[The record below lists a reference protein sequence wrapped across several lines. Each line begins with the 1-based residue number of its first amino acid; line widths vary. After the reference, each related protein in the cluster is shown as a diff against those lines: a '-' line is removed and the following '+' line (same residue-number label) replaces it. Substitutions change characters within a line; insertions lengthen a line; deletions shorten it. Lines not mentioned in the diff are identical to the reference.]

1 MVTSHV
7 RLVTPAATNGY
18 WRYVLSGEP
27 TSARASPAPGLGLLL
42 KVAVIGP
49 PVGDDVALTVIE
61 GWVKV
66 RLVAEE
72 VPPPGVVTVM
82 ARLVAL
88 VTRSLARMNAVSWL
102 ALTKVVVRFEP
113 LTW

>member
-7 RLVTPAATNGY
+7 RLVTRAATNVY

-27 TSARASPAPGLGLLL
+27 TWARASHAPALGLLL

-66 RLVAEE
+66 RLVTDE
-72 VPPPGVVTVM
+72 VPPPGVVTVI

-88 VTRSLARMNAVSWL
+88 ATRSLASMNEMSSL
-102 ALTKVVVRFEP
+102 ALTTVVGR
-113 LTW
+113 